1 MNDLSSDSL
10 LEMYRTNASIFFSLA
25 SETLDG
31 AQKLADLNLQVGR
44 SLLTESAAYLREIM
58 PAAPASETVAVA
70 VNPASTDSDAAQ
82 AAHRSVQSV
91 LETAQTNVS
100 NAAAGALGDAE
111 AQPGEQD

>member
-44 SLLTESAAYLREIM
+44 SLLTESAAYLRELM
-58 PAAPASETVAVA
+58 PAASA
-70 VNPASTDSDAAQ
+70 TDSDAAQ
-82 AAHRSVQSV
+82 AARRSVQSV

-111 AQPGEQD
+111 AQPGEHD